1 MIGLIPLYEEVCI
14 CTNDMPLYRVLNKAF
29 PHVYSGTNRTY
40 AETFVVCFIASPCFP
55 YYPYPC
61 LRQAHAN
68 GVYTVCGVEYMPES
82 NVSLYTSF
90 WHGHLEIADSF
101 LCPNWE
107 ISCYFFKNDIN
118 IIRKR
123 VLRMSYSDAFTITL
137 FIYLFGVRLWIGSLF
152 SNVCREDWRTYEP
165 KGKRKYVFV

>member
-1 MIGLIPLYEEVCI
+1 MYIVVLTEPMPKPLSCASLHLLV
-14 CTNDMPLYRVLNKAF
+14 F
-29 PHVYSGTNRTY
+29 P
-40 AETFVVCFIASPCFP
+40 FCFP

-68 GVYTVCGVEYMPES
+68 GVYCMWSRIHAGVERLLVYILLTRTPRNSGQFLMPQ
-82 NVSLYTSF
+82 
-90 WHGHLEIADSF
+90 
-101 LCPNWE
+101 

-152 SNVCREDWRTYEP
+152 SNVCREDWRP
-165 KGKRKYVFV
+165 KEKICFCLVFYTTLRALFI